1 MEVIRYGSCFDLID
15 DLLRTHFDIA
25 LPPNP
30 YEGS

>member
-15 DLLRTHFDIA
+15 DILQTHFDIV

-30 YEGS
+30 YEAT